1 MDELEETI
9 VYDAM
14 RSIMDN
20 SKAICELV
28 NQHGTEAQKK
38 AYRDGVYS
46 PAIKLQVIL
55 GTDGM
60 ERGKKRHDE
69 MCERIKVAVA
79 AAQSLPSNQELT
91 RPAVTDPSTTTEPE
105 AGSASSGV
113 VGQTAS
119 RETK

>member
-79 AAQSLPSNQELT
+79 AAQSLPSNTSDQ
-91 RPAVTDPSTTTEPE
+91 R
-105 AGSASSGV
+105 AGEV
-113 VGQTAS
+113 
-119 RETK
+119 KP